1 MNTVGSNSL
10 SMKYQNFTP
19 TDERYRDKKFKFVAK
34 TPFLSWP
41 RCIYTYVN
49 GAMYTHLC
57 KNSALSK
64 IKEGKGGVSQIF

>member
-1 MNTVGSNSL
+1 
-10 SMKYQNFTP
+10 MK
-19 TDERYRDKKFKFVAK
+19 DIEIKKFKFVAK

-41 RCIYTYVN
+41 RCIYTYVH

-64 IKEGKGGVSQIF
+64 IKEGKGGGQSNILKNEVCVN